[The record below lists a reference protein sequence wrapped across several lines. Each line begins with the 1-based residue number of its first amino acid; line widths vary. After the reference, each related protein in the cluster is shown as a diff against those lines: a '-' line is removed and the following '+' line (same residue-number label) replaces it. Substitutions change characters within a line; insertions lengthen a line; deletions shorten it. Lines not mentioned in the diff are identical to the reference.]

1 MASTAQA
8 AAGGEG
14 SARGWREVLPIA
26 VAVQSTS
33 RPIRCASRAPGERIA
48 IAGSRDDGAW
58 LVGCALDS
66 GSWGLFPADRV
77 VDVPLMPTL
86 RAGSS
91 TSTTC
96 GFTETKCTLDDL
108 LDSAG
113 GDIQAVYDQIERAF
127 GHNVLNN
134 VRPEECRLQPPRQV
148 TSSSSTISVTWAT
161 RAVRM

>member
-26 VAVQSTS
+26 VAVQEHESAD
-33 RPIRCASRAPGERIA
+33 PMCLAFAPGERIA

-77 VDVPLMPTL
+77 VDVPLDAYIARRELHEYYM
-86 RAGSS
+86 R
-91 TSTTC
+91 
-96 GFTETKCTLDDL
+96 FHRDKVHKLDDL

-113 GDIQAVYDQIERAF
+113 GDIQAVYDQIERA
-127 GHNVLNN
+127 LAAM
-134 VRPEECRLQPPRQV
+134 C
-148 TSSSSTISVTWAT
+148 
-161 RAVRM
+161 